1 VKSHAIQSTDAER
14 QHRPFVLES
23 SELALDRSTALLVG
37 LPQTFHLKC
46 RAPIT
51 AWRRPRISMWQ
62 SHAFDPASWPD
73 DAGIPAFPAQRS
85 EKTH

>member
-1 VKSHAIQSTDAER
+1 
-14 QHRPFVLES
+14 
-23 SELALDRSTALLVG
+23 VG
-37 LPQTFHLKC
+37 LLKTFHLKC

-62 SHAFDPASWPD
+62 SHTFDPASLPD
-73 DAGIPAFPAQRS
+73 GAGIPAFPAQRS